1 MATVRF
7 SETIEIGN
15 HKTGL
20 YRRWEKKAEF
30 EGSAQ
35 EVSYLIN
42 SVSRTMKLPGVAS
55 RNNGDDNFMISGMGK
70 LLQLDD

>member
-1 MATVRF
+1 MVKVRF

-42 SVSRTMKLPGVAS
+42 SISSRLKLPGVSA
-55 RNNGDDNFMISGMGK
+55 RGFGNDNFMIKDMGK
-70 LLQLDD
+70 MLLLDD

>member
-1 MATVRF
+1 MVKVRF
-7 SETIEIGN
+7 SETIEVGN

-35 EVSYLIN
+35 EVSYLLNNI
-42 SVSRTMKLPGVAS
+42 STRLQLPGVSA
-55 RNNGDDNFMISGMGK
+55 RGFGNDNFMISGMGK
-70 LLQLDD
+70 LLQLED

>member
-1 MATVRF
+1 MATARF

-42 SVSRTMKLPGVAS
+42 SVSRTMKLPGVSS
-55 RNNGDDNFMISGMGK
+55 RLNGNDNFMIDGFKKM
-70 LLQLDD
+70 LMIED

>member
-20 YRRWEKKAEF
+20 YRKWEKKAEF

-35 EVSYLIN
+35 EVNLIVSN
-42 SVSRTMKLPGVAS
+42 ISRTMRLPALSRIGEDSDVSILKGVPH
-55 RNNGDDNFMISGMGK
+55 
-70 LLQLDD
+70 LLQLED

>member
-15 HKTGL
+15 HITGL

-30 EGSAQ
+30 EGSVQ

-55 RNNGDDNFMISGMGK
+55 RFNGNDNFMIDGFKKM
-70 LLQLDD
+70 LMIED

>member
-20 YRRWEKKAEF
+20 YRKWEKKAEF

-42 SVSRTMKLPGVAS
+42 SVSRIMKLPGVSS
-55 RNNGDDNFMISGMGK
+55 RLNGNDNFMIKDMGK
-70 LLQLDD
+70 MLLLDD

>member
-1 MATVRF
+1 MVRVRF

-30 EGSAQ
+30 EGSGQ

-42 SVSRTMKLPGVAS
+42 SISSTLKLPGVSS
-55 RNNGDDNFMISGMGK
+55 RFNGNDNFMIDGFKKM
-70 LLQLDD
+70 LLLDE